1 MSITRLCNPLFLWVF
16 LNLSTHAKN
25 IAITQNSTVSL
36 YNNNKQSAKEIKKVP
51 RIKASARI
59 QLLVEK
65 LNQGD
70 ERLVH

>member
-1 MSITRLCNPLFLWVF
+1 MLKS
-16 LNLSTHAKN
+16 
-25 IAITQNSTVSL
+25 IAITQNSTASL

-51 RIKASARI
+51 CIKASARI
-59 QLLVEK
+59 QLLAEK